1 MPVAINI
8 QTDEIVGSVIYEEYG
23 ADEMQL
29 EFFTSSLR
37 MKKEQEKFDLP

>member
-8 QTDEIVGSVIYEEYG
+8 VNNDIIGSVIYEEYG

-29 EFFTSSLR
+29 EFFTSTLNPV
-37 MKKEQEKFDLP
+37 KKDTKFDLP